1 MRTGALMSQL
11 SKRYLVSILAALWTF
26 GCSNNPLKPDPNR
39 GDINLNGFSFEISD
53 AVLFSNYFVYG
64 ETVFTIDKAAQ
75 MAASDVNV
83 DGNQLTV
90 ADLVYLTLIINGDAS
105 PRPKPKLIPMVI
117 NYSHN
122 FSGIMSVNNNVY
134 IGAAFIVVS
143 GQTTPVL
150 LADDMGMVYAYNGTD
165 TRILVWSRD
174 GNSFTGDFLIVSGN
188 VVSLE
193 IATSE
198 GQPTILE
205 NSSLELF
212 HLHQNYPNPFSTM
225 ARISFAL
232 ARDFSVSLNITD
244 AGGREVFRHSGFHQ
258 AGTTE
263 VDWNGTNQS
272 GQIAPSGTYY
282 CSLTV
287 EGKTQRIKMLKVG

>member
-1 MRTGALMSQL
+1 MRTGALMPQL
-11 SKRYLVSILAALWTF
+11 SKRYFVSILVALWTF
-26 GCSNNPLKPDPNR
+26 GCSNNHLNPDPNR

-64 ETVFTIDKAAQ
+64 ETVFMIDKAAQ
-75 MAASDVNV
+75 MAATDVNV
-83 DGNQLTV
+83 DGKQLTV
-90 ADLVYLTLIINGDAS
+90 ADLVYLTLIVNDEAS
-105 PRPKPKLIPMVI
+105 PRPKLIPMVI
-117 NYSHN
+117 DYSHN
-122 FSGIMSVNNNVY
+122 YSGIMSINNNVY
-134 IGAAFIVVS
+134 IGAAFIVVT
-143 GQTTPVL
+143 GETTPVL
-150 LADDMGMVYAYNGTD
+150 LANNMDMEYAYNGTD

-174 GNSFTGDFLIVSGN
+174 GNSFTGDFLNVSGH

-193 IATSE
+193 MATSD

-205 NSSLELF
+205 NSSLEMF
-212 HLHQNYPNPFSTM
+212 HLHQNYPNPFSTKT
-225 ARISFAL
+225 RISFAL
-232 ARDFSVSLNITD
+232 ARDFSVFLNITD

-258 AGTTE
+258 AGTSE

-272 GQIAPSGTYY
+272 GQIAPNGTYY